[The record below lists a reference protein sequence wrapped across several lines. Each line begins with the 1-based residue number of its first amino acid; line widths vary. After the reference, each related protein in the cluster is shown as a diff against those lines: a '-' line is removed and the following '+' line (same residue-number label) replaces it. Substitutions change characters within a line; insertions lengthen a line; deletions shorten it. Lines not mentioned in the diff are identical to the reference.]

1 MLLSLGQIKATHTKH
16 QRSDA
21 DSLKTPKCIEIM
33 TAIAACSKPV
43 HSEIVPGKTTHLHR
57 DSLHYAIER
66 QVRHLEERLTLSRST
81 ASGFKASSFR
91 IADSFD
97 LKCLLPIV
105 SSC

>member
-1 MLLSLGQIKATHTKH
+1 MHAKH
-16 QRSDA
+16 QRSDT
-21 DSLKTPKCIEIM
+21 DSLNSPKCIEIM

-43 HSEIVPGKTTHLHR
+43 HGDMVPGKTTHL
-57 DSLHYAIER
+57 SPNSIVKAITM

-81 ASGFKASSFR
+81 AFGFKASSFR
-91 IADSFD
+91 MADIFD